1 MPIEVLIA
9 DDHAVVR
16 RGIREILSDVPDI
29 DLCGEVSNA
38 EQVLAM
44 VRKRRWDALVL
55 DLSMPGMSGLD
66 LLYELKRS
74 RPELPIL
81 ILSVHDPQQY
91 AVRMI
96 KAGASGYLTKES
108 APEQLVAAI
117 RKIAQGGRYLT
128 PETGELLADHLT
140 EPHSEQPHLTLSDR
154 EFQVMSA
161 LASGK
166 RIKDIA
172 TDLSLSPKTIST
184 YRRRALEKLGLETDA
199 ELVQYA
205 IRQGLVLS

>member
-1 MPIEVLIA
+1 M
-9 DDHAVVR
+9 
-16 RGIREILSDVPDI
+16 
-29 DLCGEVSNA
+29 
-38 EQVLAM
+38 
-44 VRKRRWDALVL
+44 L

-74 RPELPIL
+74 HPELPIL
-81 ILSVHDPQQY
+81 ILSVHDPEQY
-91 AVRMI
+91 AVRLI
-96 KAGASGYLTKES
+96 KAGASGYLNKES

-117 RKIAQGGRYLT
+117 RKIAKGGRYLT
-128 PETGELLADHLT
+128 AETGELLADHLA

-154 EFQVMSA
+154 EFQVMAA

-166 RIKDIA
+166 RIKNIA

-205 IRQGLVLS
+205 IRQGLDLS